1 VAENLFKEYIQRANA
16 EVLFSFRLKEVS
28 KNGNQL
34 AAITIENSIQPTN
47 ATDRKIEAKIFL
59 DCSYEG
65 DLMAKAGVSYIV
77 GRESN
82 ALYKETYNGV
92 QLRDKH
98 QFLDGIDP
106 FKIKGNSESG
116 LLWGISSESVAEQ
129 GSGDKK
135 LQAYNF
141 RICLTSDPPNQIATT
156 RPENYDSTR
165 YELLLR
171 VLEKEPNRPFNFI
184 LKPDLMPNK
193 KTDINNN
200 GPFSTDMI
208 GMNYN
213 YAESNYEARAEIQ
226 KAHELYNK
234 GLLYFIGHD
243 GRMPKHLKEEMLRW
257 GYPKDEYSDNGNW
270 SPQMYVR
277 EARRMKGAYVMTQA
291 NCEGREVV
299 PDAIGMAA
307 YTMDSHNC
315 QRIVIEKNG
324 VKMVKNEGDVQVGGF
339 PPYPISYH
347 SLVPKE
353 AECRN
358 LLVPVCLSASH
369 IAYGSIRMEP
379 VFMVMGQSAATAASL
394 AIDKNISVQKVDVK
408 QIQKILKS
416 NPLADGSPADI
427 LIDNED
433 AKNIIVSGEWT
444 KNNDSKNS
452 YASSWLQVDKAN
464 TATGNVKFVPVI
476 PSERKYKV
484 YTYVPKISGTSS
496 TVSINVFN
504 GATINEVVLDLKRI
518 EVAGQTSGEWALVGS
533 YIFKKGNKNFVS
545 ITNKNADGNV
555 IADAVLLVAE

>member
-1 VAENLFKEYIQRANA
+1 
-16 EVLFSFRLKEVS
+16 
-28 KNGNQL
+28 
-34 AAITIENSIQPTN
+34 
-47 ATDRKIEAKIFL
+47 
-59 DCSYEG
+59 
-65 DLMAKAGVSYIV
+65 
-77 GRESN
+77 
-82 ALYKETYNGV
+82 
-92 QLRDKH
+92 
-98 QFLDGIDP
+98 
-106 FKIKGNSESG
+106 
-116 LLWGISSESVAEQ
+116 
-129 GSGDKK
+129 
-135 LQAYNF
+135 
-141 RICLTSDPPNQIATT
+141 
-156 RPENYDSTR
+156 
-165 YELLLR
+165 
-171 VLEKEPNRPFNFI
+171 
-184 LKPDLMPNK
+184 
-193 KTDINNN
+193 
-200 GPFSTDMI
+200 
-208 GMNYN
+208 
-213 YAESNYEARAEIQ
+213 
-226 KAHELYNK
+226 
-234 GLLYFIGHD
+234 
-243 GRMPKHLKEEMLRW
+243 
-257 GYPKDEYSDNGNW
+257 
-270 SPQMYVR
+270 
-277 EARRMKGAYVMTQA
+277 MTQA

-324 VKMVKNEGDVQVGGF
+324 VKMVKNEGDVQIGGF
-339 PPYPISYH
+339 PPYPISYR

-353 AECRN
+353 GECKN
-358 LLVPVCLSASH
+358 LLVPVCLSATH

-394 AIDKNISVQKVDVK
+394 AIDKNISVQNVDVK

-433 AKNIIVSGEWT
+433 TKNIIVNGEWT

-452 YASSWLQVDKAN
+452 YASSWLQIEGNK
-464 TATGNVKFVPVI
+464 TWPGNVKFVPVI